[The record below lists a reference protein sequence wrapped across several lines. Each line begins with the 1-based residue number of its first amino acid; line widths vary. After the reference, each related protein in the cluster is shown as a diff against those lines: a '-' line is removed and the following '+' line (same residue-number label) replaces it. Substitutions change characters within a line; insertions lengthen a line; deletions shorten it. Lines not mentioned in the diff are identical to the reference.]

1 MSSSDSRSGQCV
13 LFRLGE
19 KKYAVELGCLEEVID
34 LQEIVHI
41 PDMPP
46 HIMGVTRYRTAVIP
60 VVSIK
65 GRLKHPEEGYGQS
78 ARIMVVNYH
87 EESIGILIDQLVGI
101 TEWPD
106 GHENH
111 VTLLNPDDV
120 LA

>member
-1 MSSSDSRSGQCV
+1 MSNSDSRSEQCI

-19 KKYAVELGCLEEVID
+19 KKYGVKLGYLEEVIE

-46 HIMGVTRYRTAVIP
+46 HIMGVTRYRTSVIP

-65 GRLKHPEEGYGQS
+65 GRLKQPEGGYDES
-78 ARIMVVNYH
+78 SRIMVINYR
-87 EESIGILIDQLVGI
+87 EENIGILIDQLVGI
-101 TEWPD
+101 TD
-106 GHENH
+106 GQDGNKDH
-111 VTLLNPDDV
+111 VTLLNPDDI